1 MRCACSESFDMV
13 RVNGVTIDKATAW
26 RIRDELAAHP
36 LLGGATAQIDVAA
49 DADGVVLTG
58 WTSDEALLEIAA
70 RLAAR
75 AAGHRPIRLQV
86 QPRRTNGGKVL
97 HC

>member
-1 MRCACSESFDMV
+1 MV
-13 RVNGVTIDKATAW
+13 RVNGVTMDKATAW

-36 LLGGATAQIDVAA
+36 LLGGATAQINVSTG
-49 DADGVVLTG
+49 ADGVVLTG

-75 AAGHRPIRLQV
+75 AAGHRPIRIQL
-86 QPRRTNGGKVL
+86 QPRRTNDGKAL